1 MNEVNVNDG
10 RKGGRKGG
18 GKKKGRERKSRRA
31 RKRIKELHE
40 WRKEVKNGK

>member
-40 WRKEVKNGK
+40 WRKVVKNGK